1 MTRSYCED
9 DVGRREG
16 WATAV
21 ETGTYGRQLCLT
33 VFPLPARHGNVAA
46 GGIGCCD
53 VTRSRSS
60 SRYVLMDP
68 EETTSS
74 VVASSQ

>member
-16 WATAV
+16 WAAAV

-33 VFPLPARHGNVAA
+33 VFSLPACHGNVAA

-53 VTRSRSS
+53 VTPFAQFIQTCLDGAGGDN
-60 SRYVLMDP
+60 V
-68 EETTSS
+68 
-74 VVASSQ
+74 